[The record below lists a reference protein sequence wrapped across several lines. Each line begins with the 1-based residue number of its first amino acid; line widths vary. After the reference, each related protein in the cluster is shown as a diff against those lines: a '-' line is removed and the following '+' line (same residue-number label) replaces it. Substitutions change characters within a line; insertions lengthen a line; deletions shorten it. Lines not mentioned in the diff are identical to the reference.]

1 MEWSAWTGRALGSVL
16 RGASDGTD
24 GRKVC
29 QCPRQ
34 LKARRQAGEPSGVHT
49 PIIQSPGRPCLSDCE
64 LKTKLGHVDD
74 PIYLTTATATK
85 RDKCQREE
93 MLLTCSPE
101 SPMPQSTV
109 DEPQDPN
116 TDKSP
121 EPKDTR
127 YSRENDPVRKT
138 LGLSWES
145 PGINKTNDYRS
156 HWRLTGFMWF
166 QKLFF
171 GHLT

>member
-1 MEWSAWTGRALGSVL
+1 MPKTAKGSETGGGSK
-16 RGASDGTD
+16 R
-24 GRKVC
+24 
-29 QCPRQ
+29 
-34 LKARRQAGEPSGVHT
+34 VHT

-93 MLLTCSPE
+93 MLLPCSPE

-138 LGLSWES
+138 LGLS
-145 PGINKTNDYRS
+145 
-156 HWRLTGFMWF
+156 
-166 QKLFF
+166 
-171 GHLT
+171 